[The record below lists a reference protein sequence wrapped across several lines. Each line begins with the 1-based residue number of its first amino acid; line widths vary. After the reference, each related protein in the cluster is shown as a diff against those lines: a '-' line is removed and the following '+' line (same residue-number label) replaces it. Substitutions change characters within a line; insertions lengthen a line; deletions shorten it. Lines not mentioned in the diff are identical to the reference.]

1 MEFHAKALGWDL
13 VGLQR
18 RGLQVQYLREETD
31 DYGSFRDR
39 LKALKGDDFYYV
51 NMVGMDPMLRVW
63 IQGEF
68 PALVREAQGPG
79 HHIMHF
85 SRQDSGKR
93 PLYRTEIASVTGD
106 VEGQETLM
114 STEQYFPVC
123 TAALDSLGLR
133 RYEAEFVAE
142 AEVVVGKECLKAQDL
157 RLVVTVNDGGGKQ
170 VRFLDRGLGDMD
182 YRVEEVAAVDDSLCV
197 AKLYLCGRL
206 VDVPWG
212 AWRNHGCVG
221 DGYRLQV
228 FIDNAGRHP
237 VGIRRI
243 ACTFWE
249 GNGEVYGLVN
259 PRIP

>member
-1 MEFHAKALGWDL
+1 
-13 VGLQR
+13 
-18 RGLQVQYLREETD
+18 
-31 DYGSFRDR
+31 
-39 LKALKGDDFYYV
+39 
-51 NMVGMDPMLRVW
+51 MLRVW

-68 PALVREAQGPG
+68 PALVREAKGPG
-79 HHIMHF
+79 YHILHF
-85 SRQDSGKR
+85 SRRGSGKR

-106 VEGQETLM
+106 VEGRERLM

-123 TAALDSLGLR
+123 TAALDSLGLK

-142 AEVVVGKECLKAQDL
+142 AEVVVGKEWLKAEDL
-157 RLVVTVNDGGGKQ
+157 RLVVTVNDGNGKQ

-182 YRVEEVAAVDDSLCV
+182 YRFEEVTAVDDTLCV
-197 AKLYLCGRL
+197 VKLYLCGRL

-212 AWRNHGCVG
+212 AWRNHGNVG